1 MMLEPLIEEFR
12 ARWGH
17 DPAPDIIAL
26 WQREAD
32 WEAQRIRE
40 EARCAEIERAISFL
54 PPRAFWFLTKWLGSG
69 EVVFDPDAI
78 ENEYEY
84 YRGRNGRPIRALERY
99 IADLR
104 HGKNPLTG

>member
-1 MMLEPLIEEFR
+1 MMLVPLIEEFR

-26 WQREAD
+26 WQR
-32 WEAQRIRE
+32 